1 MAQQRENVVTARVT
15 NQGYATVETLRHEYG
30 ISQSMVVRAMLA
42 VAKNHLREVR
52 TILEGWTSS

>member
-1 MAQQRENVVTARVT
+1 MAQQRENVLTARVT
-15 NQGYATVETLRHEYG
+15 NQGYATVETLRVEYG